1 MLTRPP
7 RATPFVTHQP
17 ILYDTKTNT
26 IVNNESSDIL
36 RILNGWDE
44 RDGGRTIDLYPLAD
58 RQEIDRVNE
67 LTYEPINNG
76 VYKVG
81 LVIRSIARHNAALTR
96 ALRCAR
102 LPLPSDQCGFA
113 TTQDAYNEAAVRI
126 HSRPRSLAQIVDTTA
141 NPSPT
146 RPLFPP
152 IPLQTALFA
161 ALSECDG
168 ILSRQRW
175 IANTKELSEAD
186 IRLFM
191 TLIRFDPVYVVYFK
205 TNLRMI
211 KDFVHLRDY
220 VLDILA
226 TYPEVACSV
235 NMDHIRT
242 HYFCSH
248 PKLNA
253 YAIIPLGP
261 EPWWEDV
268 VRPSTRS
275 VTMGR
280 KGVAFEV

>member
-1 MLTRPP
+1 M
-7 RATPFVTHQP
+7 
-17 ILYDTKTNT
+17 YDAKTNT

-102 LPLPSDQCGFA
+102 LPPPPTSVALQQRKTR
-113 TTQDAYNEAAVRI
+113 TT
-126 HSRPRSLAQIVDTTA
+126 RPRCVFILVLARAPRSST
-141 NPSPT
+141 PPPT
-146 RPLFPP
+146 PHQPPPPVPFPTP
-152 IPLQTALFA
+152 PFA
-161 ALSECDG
+161 AMSECDG

-186 IRLFM
+186 VRLFM

-226 TYPEVACSV
+226 TYPEVARSV

-261 EPWWEDV
+261 EPWWQDV

>member
-1 MLTRPP
+1 MRPRCAFIFDLARTPRSSPTTDHRPLTRPL
-7 RATPFVTHQP
+7 ATRP
-17 ILYDTKTNT
+17 
-26 IVNNESSDIL
+26 
-36 RILNGWDE
+36 
-44 RDGGRTIDLYPLAD
+44 
-58 RQEIDRVNE
+58 
-67 LTYEPINNG
+67 
-76 VYKVG
+76 
-81 LVIRSIARHNAALTR
+81 
-96 ALRCAR
+96 
-102 LPLPSDQCGFA
+102 
-113 TTQDAYNEAAVRI
+113 
-126 HSRPRSLAQIVDTTA
+126 SRP
-141 NPSPT
+141 
-146 RPLFPP
+146 F
-152 IPLQTALFA
+152 QTALFA

-175 IANTKELSEAD
+175 IANTEELSEAD
-186 IRLFM
+186 VRLFM

-226 TYPEVACSV
+226 TYPEVARSV